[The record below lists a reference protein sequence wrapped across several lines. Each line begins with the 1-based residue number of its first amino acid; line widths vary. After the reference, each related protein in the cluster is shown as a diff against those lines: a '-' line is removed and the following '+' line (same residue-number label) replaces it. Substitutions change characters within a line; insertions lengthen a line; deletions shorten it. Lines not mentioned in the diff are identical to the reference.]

1 MAGLT
6 GEGLS
11 IKRLQEIREEITER
25 LLTFFGE
32 DINTTEDSVFGQVRD
47 SVAPGESS
55 IWEKLQI
62 VYDSQSPSRAEGQPL
77 DDNCALV
84 GVSRMQEQASTV
96 RASVTGINATILPV
110 GFTIA
115 VNTTKDEFDIVSQ
128 STINNTESTETLI
141 SVDIVANSTAYTVTI
156 DGIPAV
162 YNSDVSATEGEIVA
176 GLIIAIPLAVTSV
189 IATSTIN
196 SNEIL
201 ISSVDP
207 LDKKDVQ
214 LDASLSFVTVT
225 TLINMKSKAIGAI
238 PAPID
243 QLIDIKTTISGVN
256 SASNK
261 EVASLGNVLESDADL
276 RLRRNT
282 ELAKTGSTS
291 VTAIADRVD
300 LVDNVRSTVVLENFT
315 DSIDGNSLSPH
326 SVKVIVDGGTDA
338 DVALAIFN
346 SKPVGTDMNGAESV
360 AVVDSM
366 GISRNVLFDRP
377 TGVTIY
383 IEVTL
388 TKFGDY
394 PSDGDNQ
401 IIENLVE
408 FGVTSLFAGDDVI
421 TSRLYT
427 PVNAV
432 QGHQV
437 DSLFISKTP
446 SPTVATPITISLTEL
461 AEITAVNI
469 TIV

>member
-1 MAGLT
+1 VAGLT
-6 GEGLS
+6 SSGLT
-11 IKRLQEIREEITER
+11 IKRLQDVRDEITER
-25 LLTFFGE
+25 LITFFGE
-32 DINTTEDSVFGQVRD
+32 DINTTEDSVFGQTRD

-55 IWEKLQI
+55 IWEQLQV
-62 VYDSQSPSRAEGQPL
+62 VYDSQFPSRAEGQQL
-77 DDNCALV
+77 DDNCGLV
-84 GVSRMQEQASTV
+84 GVFRLSEQKSTV
-96 RASVTGINATILPV
+96 RASITGVNGTILPV
-110 GFTIA
+110 GFTVAI
-115 VNTTKDEFDIVSQ
+115 NTTTDEFDIVSQ
-128 STINNTESTETLI
+128 RTLSNLLTTETL
-141 SVDIVANSTAYTVTI
+141 VRVVVVADSTAYTVTI
-156 DGIPAV
+156 DGIPAI
-162 YNSDVSATEGEIVA
+162 YNSDGSATEAEIVA
-176 GLIIAIPLAVTSV
+176 GLIIAIPAAVPTVTAS
-189 IATSTIN
+189 ATIN
-196 SNEIL
+196 GDEIL
-201 ISSVDP
+201 ITSVDP
-207 LDKKDVQ
+207 LDAKAVE
-214 LDASLSFVTVT
+214 LDSNLSFATVT
-225 TLINMKSKAIGAI
+225 SLINMQAKVVGAV

-243 QLIDIKTTISGVN
+243 QLLDIKTNISGVN
-256 SASNK
+256 SSTNK
-261 EVASLGNVLESDADL
+261 EEAKLGNVLETDEEL

-282 ELAKTGSTS
+282 ELSKTGATS
-291 VTAIADRVD
+291 VNAIADRVD
-300 LVDNVRSTVVLENFT
+300 LVEDVRSTVVLENFT
-315 DSIDGNSLSPH
+315 DSIDGNSLTPH
-326 SVKVIVDGGTDA
+326 SIKVIVDGGSDA